1 MGKVSDDVV
10 RRVVSIPKEFD
21 KTKAFRTLEES
32 RRFRRNRGRV
42 LAFSVAAKP
51 DEND

>member
-1 MGKVSDDVV
+1 MSEVDGGVT

-32 RRFRRNRGRV
+32 RRFRRNRGRE